1 MANKKTAN
9 NKVQDIDAIIS
20 ALNKKIGIPVAGRLK
35 DFDLSYK
42 VRHTGSLAVDIAT
55 GVGGFAT
62 GRMYEISGNHSS
74 GKTTLA
80 MSAIRYAQNES
91 KLPLF
96 CDAECAVEES
106 LFQGMHINPEKLIY
120 QRHSIGEVLLEG
132 CESLIKS
139 NMLSI
144 AVIDSVTTL
153 WPEIEEA
160 KALSDNSKIASKAL
174 LVGKFL
180 QRINA
185 LLRDTGTTLVLINQQ
200 RIDIAASKRSMS
212 GPVIKTTGGLAV
224 EFFPSCKIKLFSHQ
238 GKSATIFD
246 NEGKIIGQK
255 IKVVITKNR
264 LAPPRATFDTHLLFG
279 KGFDI
284 IRDLISIAT
293 DIGILELGGAW
304 YSYKGKSIAQGSE
317 KLRILLIED
326 RKLLN
331 EILNE
336 VLFLFGIREH
346 SYGEIVE
353 EYLNPSYIEIANE

>member
-1 MANKKTAN
+1 MAKKKTPSN
-9 NKVQDIDAIIS
+9 NVQDIDAIIS

-55 GVGGFAT
+55 GIGGLAT
-62 GRMYEISGNHSS
+62 GRMYEISGNYSS

-80 MSAIRYAQNES
+80 MSAARYAQKES
-91 KLPLF
+91 RLPLY
-96 CDAECAVEES
+96 CDAEIAVEES

-132 CESLIKS
+132 CEALIKS
-139 NMLSI
+139 NMVSI
-144 AVIDSVTTL
+144 GVIDSLATL

-160 KALSDNSKIASKAL
+160 KALSDNSKIASRAL

-185 LLRDTGTTLVLINQQ
+185 LLRDTGTTLLLINQQ
-200 RIDIAASKRSMS
+200 RVDIAASKHSKT
-212 GPVIKTTGGLAV
+212 GPVIKTTGGMAV

-238 GKSATIFD
+238 GKSASIFD

-255 IKVVITKNR
+255 IRVTITKNR
-264 LAPPRATFDTHLLFG
+264 LAPPRATFGTHLIFG

-284 IRDLISIAT
+284 IRDLIFIAT

-317 KLRILLIED
+317 KLRMLLIED

-336 VLFLFGIREH
+336 LLFLFGIREH
-346 SYGEIVE
+346 NYGQVVE
-353 EYLNPSYIEIANE
+353 EYLNPLYVEVTDE